1 MNICG
6 KKIKNNRTDPG
17 RKIQL
22 EKGYKMSENHRFRQ
36 SCKMVLLKSE
46 GYSSKEI
53 AVILGTNNISV
64 NNWLKSYERWGIQGL
79 QTRSEQGRK
88 PILTEEHLS
97 IVRAFV
103 EQERHRL
110 SQARK
115 IIEENT
121 GKKMS
126 NETLTR
132 FLKVI
137 TAVTNE

>member
-1 MNICG
+1 VARKSKTIELTLEG
-6 KKIKNNRTDPG
+6 
-17 RKIQL
+17 KIQL
-22 EKGYKMSENHRFRQ
+22 EQGYKMSENHPFRQ
-36 SCKMVLLKSE
+36 RCKMVLLKSE

-64 NNWLKSYERWGIQGL
+64 HNWLKRYERGGIQGL
-79 QTRSEQGRK
+79 QTRSGQGRK

-97 IVRAFV
+97 IVRAAV
-103 EQERHRL
+103 EQERQRL